1 MNLRNRVNIIFF
13 LVIAAVGVIIGFSF
27 LIVYTVLSGF
37 EKDYNFVIER
47 LNMNIYALMIV
58 SALTAISGVL
68 IFRGL
73 MSRILSLIEEVNRF
87 TQNMIQ
93 GKQDSKLTI
102 RGSDELNML
111 SVNLNRMADSYREK
125 ISVLENT
132 MSKRQRAVRELQILN
147 ELTSFVISELDFEA
161 VLKNFANRTSD
172 LIKSEHCSIIIFEPD
187 SLTSKTFVTKD
198 GVQDPSRIHID
209 PEGIFKNLL
218 KDFVPLRLSAAGLA
232 AAENTEKNISIPE
245 LNVHVKDILALPL
258 IFSAKLTGLFIL
270 SDKVEGTFDLDDEDT
285 LMSFSFHA
293 FQTIAMHDEITNL
306 AITDGLTGLYNHRN
320 FQKTLIKAVD
330 YANRYETSLSL
341 LIIDVDNFKTF
352 NDIYG
357 HQVGDV
363 VLKSIASLIAE
374 EIRKTDFAARYGGE
388 EFAVIMPETNYN
400 GARILAERLRTKI
413 NDTPFVLP
421 DGDKALIAVS
431 IGFASMPENTQDRT
445 QLIAMADKAMYLAKS
460 KGRNLSFG
468 IGDNTDA
475 GDAQHEESSWS
486 APYTFE
492 NLADLVDSKTPYMKG
507 HSQEV
512 SKLSM
517 ILAKEIGLN
526 EGEIENIRV
535 ASILHDVGTINIPS
549 KLLNKPDKLTEEEK
563 KIIKS
568 HPSLAE
574 MILKRHPKIYNILP
588 VILYHHERFD
598 GTGYPLGISGED
610 IPLHARILAIAEAFH
625 AMISPR
631 PYREKISIEYACKE
645 LQANAGSQFDPHL
658 VDVFVKTLKAK
669 NYSSKPTHDKSK

>member
-1 MNLRNRVNIIFF
+1 MNLRNRINIIFF

-209 PEGIFKNLL
+209 PEGLFKNLL

-285 LMSFSFHA
+285 LMS
-293 FQTIAMHDEITNL
+293 
-306 AITDGLTGLYNHRN
+306 RN